1 MKLGDL
7 VVLNDREHYV
17 GLDAST
23 KRYFTVPGSSVGVF
37 LGRSDLFDV
46 LNDDYI
52 LTQGRVLLCASG
64 IWSAADETR

>member
-1 MKLGDL
+1 M
-7 VVLNDREHYV
+7 
-17 GLDAST
+17 
-23 KRYFTVPGSSVGVF
+23 VPGGSVGVF
-37 LGRSDLFDV
+37 LGSSDLFDV